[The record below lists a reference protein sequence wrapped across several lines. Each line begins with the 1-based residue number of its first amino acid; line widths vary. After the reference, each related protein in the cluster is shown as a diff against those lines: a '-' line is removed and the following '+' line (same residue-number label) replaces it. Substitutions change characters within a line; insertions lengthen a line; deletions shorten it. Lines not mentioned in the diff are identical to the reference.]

1 MTKASKIKRT
11 LCIIFMLFLFRGN
24 SSEISQQKII
34 ELLLKTWQYAI
45 SSDIVITDI
54 SVYTHRREKESSY
67 GTDVRYLLHNGILRI
82 EMNRGNGRTGMQ
94 IQAAPPACGW
104 WYWHEDKT
112 LFSSTT
118 SVANKVIFLPAFFAQ
133 FPHLIYGMT
142 LPERLKSG
150 RYALQPVHYHGYRCL
165 KLTAYYPEPDSVV
178 GKIPISHFYHDQEL
192 MDFLDEI
199 LDQRYPVNSAAPAN
213 DKEWMLQANEYYRYR
228 KQFKEYYIRKI
239 ELFFAAPPEK
249 PLLHGYAVYDRN
261 GRKLESKYWT
271 LAEKPEKFNDDY
283 FMLPAGSNIK
293 QTTNDSFGSEVLNN
307 YGYGPG
313 FFKKSIFSIRMFFK
327 SSGEFFSGIFTSLGM
342 LLESLWI
349 YLLECGWIIA
359 LGIAILSSGTV
370 VTLKIKQY
378 RK

>member
-11 LCIIFMLFLFRGN
+11 LCIIFMLFLFSGK
-24 SSEISQQKII
+24 SSEISQQQATG
-34 ELLLKTWQYAI
+34 LLRNIWRHMI
-45 SSDIVITDI
+45 SSDIIMTDI
-54 SVYTHRREKESSY
+54 RSTSYHGEGETFY
-67 GTDVRYLLHNGILRI
+67 GTGLKYLLHNGSFRM
-82 EMNRGNGRTGMQ
+82 ETDRGDGRTGVG
-94 IQAAPPACGW
+94 IWSAPPASGW

-112 LFSSTT
+112 LFSSAT

-133 FPHLIYGMT
+133 FPHLIYGMI

-150 RYALQPVHYHGYRCL
+150 RYALQTVQYHGSRCL
-165 KLTAYYPEPDSVV
+165 QLTAYYPEPDSVV

-261 GRKLESKYWT
+261 GRKLESKHWT
-271 LAEKPEKFNDDY
+271 LAEKPEKFNDNY
-283 FMLPAGSNIK
+283 FMPPEGSNVK

-327 SSGEFFSGIFTSLGM
+327 SLGEFFSGIFTSLGM

-359 LGIAILSSGTV
+359 LGIAILSLGTV

>member
-11 LCIIFMLFLFRGN
+11 LCIIFMLFLFSGN

-34 ELLLKTWQYAI
+34 ELLLKTWQYTI

-54 SVYTHRREKESSY
+54 SVYTHRGKEESSF

-94 IQAAPPACGW
+94 LLAAPPASGW

-112 LFSSTT
+112 LFSSAT

-133 FPHLIYGMT
+133 FPHLIYGMI

-150 RYALQPVHYHGYRCL
+150 RYALQTVQYHGSRCL
-165 KLTAYYPEPDSVV
+165 QLTAYYPEPDSVV

-213 DKEWMLQANEYYRYR
+213 DKEWMFQANEYSRYR

-261 GRKLESKYWT
+261 GRKLESKHWT
-271 LAEKPEKFNDDY
+271 LAEKPEKFNDNY
-283 FMLPAGSNIK
+283 FMPPEGSNVK

-313 FFKKSIFSIRMFFK
+313 FFKKSILSIRMFFK
-327 SSGEFFSGIFTSLGM
+327 SLGEFFSGIFTSLGM

-359 LGIAILSSGTV
+359 LGIAILSLGTV